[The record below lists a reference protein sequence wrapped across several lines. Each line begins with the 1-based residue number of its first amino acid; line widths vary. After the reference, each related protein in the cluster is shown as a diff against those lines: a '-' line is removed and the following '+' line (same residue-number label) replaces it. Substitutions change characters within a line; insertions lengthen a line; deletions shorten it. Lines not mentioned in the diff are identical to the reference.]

1 MPPKKRDRTKRPQVL
16 TTAAAIRTVVAA
28 VAVVGERA
36 RLHPERERERE
47 LCELVR
53 QGASDVARV
62 LA

>member
-1 MPPKKRDRTKRPQVL
+1 MYSIASPVL
-16 TTAAAIRTVVAA
+16 GGRREAVAA

-36 RLHPERERERE
+36 RLRPELERERE
-47 LCELVR
+47 LSELVR